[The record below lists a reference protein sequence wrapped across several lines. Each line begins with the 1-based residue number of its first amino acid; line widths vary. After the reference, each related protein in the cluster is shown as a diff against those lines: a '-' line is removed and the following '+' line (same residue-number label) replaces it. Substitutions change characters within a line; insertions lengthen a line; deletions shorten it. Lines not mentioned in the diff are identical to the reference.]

1 MYCIIDVMRVQ
12 KSPITTATPQIHRK
26 IGPKIQADIEA
37 RRASFDSPEIGPT
50 LRAMTELAEMG
61 LSLPNLPQMRLY
73 RRERI
78 MAELQK
84 SSIGGI
90 LLFDPINIRYATD
103 SMNMQVWTLHNLA
116 RAAFISADGHIVLWD
131 FTHCEHMTRHLPLI
145 NEVRSG
151 AGAFYF
157 EHGAKES
164 SQASKFA
171 KEIKDV
177 MTEHGCEGRIAIDR
191 MDVAVSQSFQDVG
204 ITYRSGQSIM
214 EQARLI
220 KGPDEITAMKCAAA
234 ACGIAVKNM
243 HKALQPGLAE
253 VELWAVLHHENI
265 ARGGEWI
272 ETRILSSG
280 PRTNPWMQEAGP
292 RIIKDGELLAFDTD
306 LIGLYGMCC
315 DMSRTWLV
323 GDGDGTTEQK
333 DCYQM
338 AYDHILENTELLKP
352 GVSFKDLTFKGHVLP
367 EAYQAQKYCVKMHG
381 VGLCDEYPSI
391 YYEDH
396 FIEGAFEDELQPGMI
411 LCVEAYTGKVGG
423 TNGVKLE
430 NQILITQDGYEN
442 LTPYPYEERLLQN
455 AL

>member
-1 MYCIIDVMRVQ
+1 MRLQ
-12 KSPITTATPQIHRK
+12 KPPVTTAKQRTRRK
-26 IGPKIQADIEA
+26 IGPKLQASIEA
-37 RRASFDSPEIGPT
+37 HRASFDTPEIGPS

-61 LSLPNLPQMRLY
+61 LSLPDRPQMRLY

-78 MAELQK
+78 MAELRK

-116 RAAFISADGHIVLWD
+116 RAAFISADGYIILWD
-131 FTHCEHMTRHLPLI
+131 FTHCEHLTRHLPLI
-145 NEVRSG
+145 NEVRGG

-157 EHGAKES
+157 EHGAKEA

-171 KEIKDV
+171 QEIKDI
-177 MTEHGCEGRIAIDR
+177 MTQHGCEDGIAIDR
-191 MDVAVSQSFQDVG
+191 MDVAVSQSFQNVG
-204 ITYRSGQSIM
+204 IKYIPGQSIM

-234 ACGIAVKNM
+234 ACEIAVKKM
-243 HKALQPGLAE
+243 HEALQPGLAE
-253 VELWAVLHHENI
+253 VELWAVLHLENI

-323 GDGDGTTEQK
+323 GDGGGTAEQK
-333 DCYQM
+333 DCYQI
-338 AYDHILENTELLKP
+338 AYDHITENTQLLRP
-352 GVSFKDLTFKGHVLP
+352 NVSFRDLTFNGHILP

-396 FIEGAFEDELQPGMI
+396 FIEGAFEGELKPGMT

-423 TNGVKLE
+423 IDGVKLE
-430 NQILITQDGYEN
+430 NQILITEDGYEN